1 MKIGI
6 LLSYKGLGT
15 NLLHLSYCHEIAK
28 KYGPVTI
35 ITLCHN
41 LEEVLKKDPLIKEVI
56 YLNKFY
62 KKFIDIINLSKFLK
76 NLNLNSI
83 FIFYPSLRYT
93 ISSKIAGIKNIHTYP
108 LFKKKKLHLVNAAK
122 IFVEKKLNIK
132 NCPTETT
139 LYVDSDEP
147 KEITNI
153 NKKIFVLGVGS
164 SGPTTRWGAKNYI
177 SLIKELNKKNDYF
190 FYLLCGPN
198 ENHIA
203 QDIMDNV
210 GKTNCAS
217 LSEKKIFEII
227 PILSHCK
234 IYIGNDSFG
243 HHVTSQRGIPSFVI
257 ILDTPRAY
265 TDYSINQF
273 RILPRG
279 IDENDITHDSAF
291 DSNSITV
298 EMVMEKIKKF
308 I

>member
-1 MKIGI
+1 
-6 LLSYKGLGT
+6 
-15 NLLHLSYCHEIAK
+15 
-28 KYGPVTI
+28 
-35 ITLCHN
+35 
-41 LEEVLKKDPLIKEVI
+41 
-56 YLNKFY
+56 
-62 KKFIDIINLSKFLK
+62 
-76 NLNLNSI
+76 
-83 FIFYPSLRYT
+83 
-93 ISSKIAGIKNIHTYP
+93 
-108 LFKKKKLHLVNAAK
+108 
-122 IFVEKKLNIK
+122 
-132 NCPTETT
+132 
-139 LYVDSDEP
+139 
-147 KEITNI
+147 
-153 NKKIFVLGVGS
+153 
-164 SGPTTRWGAKNYI
+164 
-177 SLIKELNKKNDYF
+177 
-190 FYLLCGPN
+190 
-198 ENHIA
+198 
-203 QDIMDNV
+203 MDNV